1 MTATAPILLTGP
13 DRSGT
18 TLLYAL
24 LGSHPD
30 VSMVRRTNMWRW
42 FDGRFGDLA
51 APHNLDRCLDVM
63 LRYER
68 LDVLEPDEERI
79 RAAFAGG
86 AKTYG
91 RLFDI
96 IHRQHAERHG
106 RARWAD
112 KSLHTEFHADRVF
125 AELPGARMVHMV
137 RDPRDRYASIIRR
150 YEDRGKGPGAIMG
163 GWLASMRQG
172 ERNAARHPA
181 RYLFVRYE
189 TLARSPET
197 TLRTVC
203 DFLDLDFVPE
213 MLGMGAVADSRDFL
227 GNSSFGALEA
237 GTISTRPI
245 GRYRTALTARQIAFI
260 QACAGRRMAAHG
272 YGLDELRLAG
282 RDRLAFYA
290 VDAPLG
296 FLRVSGWMAARRLD
310 DRRSADVPERRL
322 RSHAPA

>member
-1 MTATAPILLTGP
+1 MTATDPILLVGP

-42 FDGRFGDLA
+42 LDGCFGDLA
-51 APHNLDRCLDVM
+51 VPDNLDRCLDTM

-68 LDVLEPDEERI
+68 LDVLEPDEGRI
-79 RAAFAGG
+79 RAAFADG

-96 IHRQHAERHG
+96 MHSQHAERLG
-106 RARWAD
+106 RTRWAD

-125 AELPGARMVHMV
+125 ADLPGTRMIHMV
-137 RDPRDRYASIIRR
+137 RDPRDRYASIVRR
-150 YEDRGKGPGAIMG
+150 YEDRQKGPGAIMG

-172 ERNAARHPA
+172 ERNVARHPA
-181 RYLFVRYE
+181 RYQFVHYE
-189 TLARSPET
+189 TLASSPET

-213 MLGMGAVADSRDFL
+213 MLGMGAVADSRDYS
-227 GNSSFGALEA
+227 GNSSFGTLAP

-245 GRYRTALTARQIAFI
+245 GRFRSVLSPRQITFI

-272 YGLDELRLAG
+272 YDLDAVRLSG
-282 RDRLAFYA
+282 SDRLAFYA
-290 VDAPLG
+290 GDAPLG
-296 FLRVSGWMAARRLD
+296 FLRLSGWMVSQRLG
-310 DRRSADVPERRL
+310 DRGGKGVPERRL
-322 RSHAPA
+322 RAHAPA